1 MKKKSLDLKSVVIF
15 VQAYTLGQVID
26 DVAGEK
32 MSSEGW
38 NQLINQIVE
47 TVLISH

>member
-1 MKKKSLDLKSVVIF
+1 VIF
-15 VQAYTLGQVID
+15 IQAYTLGQIID

-38 NQLINQIVE
+38 NLLIGQIIE
-47 TVLISH
+47 KVLIAH